1 MNTLPAP
8 SPSSSDN
15 EGLDLAELGR
25 TLLRHGPLIAA
36 ITSATTLIAAVNTLR
51 QKPIWQGNF
60 QIVVNDSAQSRLNIM
75 TANPFLAGLVGGI
88 PGGDT
93 DSIDTQT
100 KILLSPLVLKPVFD
114 SLYQRGALTGA
125 SASANGYVA
134 WANNV
139 AIKSIKATSVL
150 EVSYSDSDKSRII
163 PAMRQIAASYQN
175 YSAKNQRNSIQN
187 SIDWAT
193 SQINDLEPIAKRN
206 VERRDRFAL
215 DNGIQTGSNL
225 SGGNTDLSTLMQS
238 GAAGGGSKS
247 AIQQLSKAAYKPNDD
262 VASSKEPYAELA
274 AINQK
279 LVERQQIFTPQDPI
293 IQDMIRKRDAIKLY
307 LDRTAGGALTAPR
320 GLPLTQQQSQKILL
334 KYGELK
340 KLADRQES
348 TLEALESANLNF
360 DLEKA
365 KQITPWEL
373 ISEPILIDQ
382 PISPNP
388 KKNLAFGLLFGLAAG
403 SAAAL
408 ALDRLS
414 GKVFAINKL
423 TQSLPYPLL
432 AVVQEDINQSDQ
444 QTLQLLSQ
452 GALQTPHSVAL
463 IPIGIGISAAQP
475 IANGLQA
482 ALREENPRA
491 EVLCS
496 RDLVAT
502 SHCSTQILLT
512 ACGGPTQ
519 TELDFLVHQLQL
531 QGGPVAGWLL
541 LQHATKPANDA

>member
-1 MNTLPAP
+1 MITLPAP

-15 EGLDLAELGR
+15 AELDLAELGR
-25 TLLRHGPLIAA
+25 TLLRHGPVIAA
-36 ITSATTLIAAVNTLR
+36 ITGATTLIAVLITLR

-60 QIVVNDSAQSRLNIM
+60 QIVVNDAAQSRLNIM
-75 TANPFLAGLVGGI
+75 SANPFLAGLVGGI

-93 DSIDTQT
+93 DTIDTQT
-100 KILLSPLVLKPVFD
+100 QILLSPLVLKPVYD
-114 SLYQRGALTGA
+114 SLYAGGAVTNA
-125 SASANGYVA
+125 DKSANGYYA
-134 WANNV
+134 WAKNV
-139 AIKSIKATSVL
+139 IIKNIKATSVL
-150 EVSYSDSDKSRII
+150 EVSYSSGDKSNII
-163 PAMRQIAASYQN
+163 PTMRQIAASYQN
-175 YSAKNQRNSIQN
+175 YSAKNQRISIQN

-193 SQINDLEPIAKRN
+193 SQINNLEPIAKRN
-206 VERRDRFAL
+206 SERRDRFAL
-215 DNGIQTGSNL
+215 DNGIQAGSNL
-225 SGGNTDLSTLMQS
+225 SGGNSDLSTLMQS
-238 GAAGGGSKS
+238 GAAEGGSKS
-247 AIQQLSKAAYKPNDD
+247 AIQQLSRAANKPTDD
-262 VASSKEPYAELA
+262 VASSKEPFAELA

-293 IQDMIRKRDAIKLY
+293 IRDLIRKRDAIKLY

-334 KYGELK
+334 KFGELK

-373 ISEPILIDQ
+373 ISDPILIDQ

-388 KKNLAFGLLFGLAAG
+388 KKNLAFGLLAGLVAG
-403 SAAAL
+403 SAVAL
-408 ALDRLS
+408 ALDRLR

-423 TQSLPYPLL
+423 KQSLPYPLL
-432 AVVQEDINQSDQ
+432 AVVQEAINQSDQ
-444 QTLQLLSQ
+444 QTLQLLAQ

-482 ALREENPRA
+482 ALREENPKA

-496 RDLVAT
+496 SDLVAT

-512 ACGGPTQ
+512 APGGPTQ
-519 TELDFLVHQLQL
+519 TELDSVVKKLQL
-531 QGGPVAGWLL
+531 QGSPVAGWLL
-541 LQHATKPANDA
+541 LQPTGDA